1 MEKSITFVFHNIYPH
16 PTGGPKVIF
25 EYANR
30 LTDETPEMTEQTKIN
45 ISPFLFAMMVLAN
58 KKVED
63 NINVC
68 N

>member
-1 MEKSITFVFHNIYPH
+1 MI
-16 PTGGPKVIF
+16 IF
-25 EYANR
+25 ANR

-45 ISPFLFAMMVLAN
+45 SSPFLFAMIVLAN